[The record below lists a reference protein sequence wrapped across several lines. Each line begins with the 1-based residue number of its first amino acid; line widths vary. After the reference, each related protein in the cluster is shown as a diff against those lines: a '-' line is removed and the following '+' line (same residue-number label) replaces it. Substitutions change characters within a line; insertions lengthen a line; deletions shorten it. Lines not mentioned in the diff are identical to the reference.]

1 MIQFRQMMAND
12 FVFNYETEER
22 EEEQSPRKGQNHGH
36 MGGSQNDKGMG
47 RICKAVDCLNTLQSF
62 VASRNNERLSELFSQ
77 FEEEFS
83 ATLERQLLRRLTQ
96 KISEPEE

>member
-1 MIQFRQMMAND
+1 MAND

-22 EEEQSPRKGQNHGH
+22 EEEESPRKGQNHGH
-36 MGGSQNDKGMG
+36 MVGSQNDKGMG

>member
-1 MIQFRQMMAND
+1 MAND
-12 FVFNYETEER
+12 FVFDYEAEEVEEPRPSR
-22 EEEQSPRKGQNHGH
+22 EKSGAISGTQS
-36 MGGSQNDKGMG
+36 DKGMG
-47 RICKAVDCLNTLQSF
+47 RICKAVDCLSTLSSF
-62 VASRNNERLSELFSQ
+62 VASRNNEKLTELFDQ